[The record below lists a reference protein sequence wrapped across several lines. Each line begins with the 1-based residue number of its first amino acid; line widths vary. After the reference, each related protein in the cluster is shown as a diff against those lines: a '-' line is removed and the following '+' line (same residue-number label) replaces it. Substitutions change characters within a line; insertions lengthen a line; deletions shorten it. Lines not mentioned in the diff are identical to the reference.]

1 MGKDNR
7 ETVTEVENGKLGPT
21 RQIELTALCGFSSV
35 QSLERL
41 GRRGD
46 MRNDLAE
53 ILFQSF
59 LHEVIVS
66 SSGMG
71 RLAHR
76 VKINIAPDIAD
87 TKNASNTAALLICT
101 WRIVG

>member
-59 LHEVIVS
+59 LQEAPVS

-71 RLAHR
+71 RDDHSLMLS
-76 VKINIAPDIAD
+76 I
-87 TKNASNTAALLICT
+87 
-101 WRIVG
+101 